1 MERNRKPLNVG
12 VDIGSFGRVASS
24 GFFSSSVFLG
34 AAVGVGDGATNGSC
48 VLPAGFNGVCASLAT
63 HNIVRISKQD
73 KDNEINILLNES
85 FAAGQADVDIS
96 GSSID

>member
-1 MERNRKPLNVG
+1 MDLNFRPLNVG

-24 GFFSSSVFLG
+24 GFFSSSDFLG
-34 AAVGVGDGATNGSC
+34 AAVGVGDGAADGSC
-48 VLPAGFNGVCASLAT
+48 VLPAGFDGVCASPAT
-63 HNIVRISKQD
+63 HNSVRISKQD

-85 FAAGQADVDIS
+85 FAAAQADVDIS

>member
-1 MERNRKPLNVG
+1 MERNFKPLNVG

-24 GFFSSSVFLG
+24 GFFSSSGFFG
-34 AAVGVGDGATNGSC
+34 AAVGVGDGAADGSC
-48 VLPAGFNGVCASLAT
+48 VLPGGFDVVCAWPAT
-63 HNIVRISKQD
+63 HNGVRVSKQD

-85 FAAGQADVDIS
+85 FAAAQADVDIS

>member
-1 MERNRKPLNVG
+1 MDLNFRPLNVG

-24 GFFSSSVFLG
+24 GFFSSSGFFG
-34 AAVGVGDGATNGSC
+34 DAFGVGDGDAEASC
-48 VLPAGFNGVCASLAT
+48 VFGGAFPGVCASPAT
-63 HNIVRISKQD
+63 HNGVRISKQD

-85 FAAGQADVDIS
+85 FAAAQADVDIS